1 MVLGSFL
8 GVHIYIGTLRHFPKQ
23 CARSFISRLTSFPQ
37 SGTTRLHLGW
47 SLTQSTTAC
56 AICMAIDASN
66 VYLGARAS
74 TLAVDMRRGQR
85 NAPLTPTNDG
95 ECVWYRVCPHC
106 ESARSLLY
114 LQLNP
119 HPSEGCMLLKRDAR
133 RSPRKGERTGYH
145 HRKPQLAEVLCLL
158 PGHVLLRLSRNWQL
172 NRKSQAEAFLWQAL
186 NKVELR

>member
-1 MVLGSFL
+1 M
-8 GVHIYIGTLRHFPKQ
+8 GTLRHFPKQ

-37 SGTTRLHLGW
+37 SGTKRLHLGW

-74 TLAVDMRRGQR
+74 TLAVDMRRGQW
-85 NAPLTPTNDG
+85 NVPLMPTNDG

-119 HPSEGCMLLKRDAR
+119 HPSEGCMLLKRDAGHQEKVSELDIITVN
-133 RSPRKGERTGYH
+133 RSLWRFCVCSQDVSCSG
-145 HRKPQLAEVLCLL
+145 C
-158 PGHVLLRLSRNWQL
+158 PGIGNSIESPSLRHSYGRH
-172 NRKSQAEAFLWQAL
+172 
-186 NKVELR
+186 